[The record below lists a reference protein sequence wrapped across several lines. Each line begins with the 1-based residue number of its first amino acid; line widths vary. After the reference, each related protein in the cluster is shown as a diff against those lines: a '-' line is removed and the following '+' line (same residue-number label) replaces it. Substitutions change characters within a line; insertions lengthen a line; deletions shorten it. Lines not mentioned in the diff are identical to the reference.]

1 MSDDKRKILTQ
12 TLTQLNREERVWA
25 INYLVQL
32 LAASSSERGIVKVVK
47 KRPLN
52 TFTED
57 QWAEYFKGQPSKDL
71 PEETTPLTSVLH
83 ATAGKTIKPL
93 AKWL

>member
-1 MSDDKRKILTQ
+1 MSDDKRKMLTQ
-12 TLTQLNREERVWA
+12 TLSQLDREERVWA

-32 LAASSSERGIVKVVK
+32 LATTSSERGAVKVVK

-52 TFTED
+52 TFTDE
-57 QWAEYFKGQPSKDL
+57 QWAEYFRGQPSKDMPVDTMSL
-71 PEETTPLTSVLH
+71 SSVLH

-93 AKWL
+93 EKWL